1 MTVKVM
7 IPARIQEKF
16 QVEILAMYSSGELS
30 AGRAATSGLR
40 LHSC

>member
-7 IPARIQEKF
+7 IPARTWEKF
-16 QVEILAMYSSGELS
+16 QVEILALYSSGELL